1 MLPQCLDKNYLNCEK
16 NIDATHP
23 AIIIVEVEMRIDELS
38 KLRKKY
44 RRQTSIVIV
53 DVLLIYM

>member
-23 AIIIVEVEMRIDELS
+23 ATIVEVEMRIDELS

-44 RRQTSIVIV
+44 RRQTSIAIV